1 MSEVAHDVRNTP
13 CYSSRVANVRFTV
26 STDPE
31 VHAAIRSHADAAGLD
46 VSAYV
51 IAAVVAQMEADDTAA
66 AVFAPLDADNAAAAE
81 QATVTAMP
89 ALPTLDEL
97 SAEEQALVRRV
108 VNSALGSDHAG
119 AA

>member
-1 MSEVAHDVRNTP
+1 MAHI
-13 CYSSRVANVRFTV
+13 RFTI

-31 VHAAIRSHADAAGLD
+31 VHTAVKAHAEAAGLD

-51 IAAVVAQMEADDTAA
+51 IAATVAQMAADDAA
-66 AVFAPLDADNAAAAE
+66 VAVFAPLDADNSAAAE
-81 QATVTAMP
+81 QAGTPLPDLP
-89 ALPTLDEL
+89 AVGDL

-108 VNSALGSDHAG
+108 VSSALGSDHAG